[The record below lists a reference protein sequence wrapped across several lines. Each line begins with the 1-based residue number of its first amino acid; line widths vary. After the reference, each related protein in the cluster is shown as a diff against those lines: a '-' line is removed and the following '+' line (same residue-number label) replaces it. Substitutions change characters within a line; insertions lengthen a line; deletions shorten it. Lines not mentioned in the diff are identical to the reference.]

1 MATTEQ
7 QRNYAKTYRERNN
20 NNPKYRES
28 VKQKSNRWYMNKV
41 GSSYGQRAKKQQ
53 QLREEYGAHDGMK
66 KCRTCDEA
74 KPVDEF
80 RKISKYHDGLDLHC
94 KVCVTKK
101 YNDRYIHNMILRARS
116 RARAADVPC
125 TITEN
130 DITIPEKCPVL
141 GIPLVFGNSQKKKAP
156 EWNSPSIDRLIP
168 ELGYVPGNIAII
180 SHRANLLKNAGTLE
194 EHKMLVEWLT
204 RALE

>member
-1 MATTEQ
+1 M
-7 QRNYAKTYRERNN
+7 
-20 NNPKYRES
+20 
-28 VKQKSNRWYMNKV
+28 
-41 GSSYGQRAKKQQ
+41 
-53 QLREEYGAHDGMK
+53 L
-66 KCRTCDEA
+66 
-74 KPVDEF
+74 
-80 RKISKYHDGLDLHC
+80 
-94 KVCVTKK
+94 
-101 YNDRYIHNMILRARS
+101 S
-116 RARAADVPC
+116 RARQRATKAGIPFAV
-125 TITEN
+125 ERK

-141 GIPLVFGNSQKKKAP
+141 GIPLSFGNSQKKKAP